1 MKSSSNLIFSQIIQL
16 AYAFVMRHTEERPF
30 CSFWKERVAYF
41 WRKPKQWCTGLAVP
55 DPMRKWMPHTFKTL
69 VTGWMLAL
77 VLFSAAPAVALDE
90 QQKKEMGAFIRQ
102 YLIENP
108 EVLIEA
114 QNALEAKQQ
123 SKRVEQSMKG
133 IADNRQQIFASPT
146 DITLGNPKGDVTVVE
161 FFDYNC
167 GYCKRALSDMDDIL
181 AKDKNI
187 RFILKE
193 FPILGPDS
201 LAAHRVAN
209 AVRLLAPEKYAQFH
223 RTLLGSEEH
232 ASEAT
237 AVAVAV
243 SLGLN
248 EAAIRR
254 SMTEKPNDDIVR
266 QAYQLAN
273 SIGITGTPTYILG
286 DEAVFGAVGSDIIE
300 EKVANVRACG
310 KATC

>member
-1 MKSSSNLIFSQIIQL
+1 
-16 AYAFVMRHTEERPF
+16 
-30 CSFWKERVAYF
+30 
-41 WRKPKQWCTGLAVP
+41 
-55 DPMRKWMPHTFKTL
+55 MPHTFKTL
-69 VTGWMLAL
+69 VTGSMLAL
-77 VLFSAAPAVALDE
+77 ALFSAAPAVALDE
-90 QQKKEMGAFIRQ
+90 QQKKELGAFIRQ

-133 IADNRQQIFASPT
+133 IADNRQQIFSSPT

-223 RTLLGSEEH
+223 RTLLGREEH

-243 SLGLN
+243 SLGLD

>member
-1 MKSSSNLIFSQIIQL
+1 MTHTLKMLATSS
-16 AYAFVMRHTEERPF
+16 
-30 CSFWKERVAYF
+30 
-41 WRKPKQWCTGLAVP
+41 
-55 DPMRKWMPHTFKTL
+55 
-69 VTGWMLAL
+69 MLAL
-77 VLFSAAPAVALDE
+77 AVFSAAPAVALDE
-90 QQKKEMGAFIRQ
+90 QQKKEMGAFIRE

-108 EVLIEA
+108 EIIIEA

-123 SKRVEQSMKG
+123 SKRVEQSMRG
-133 IADNRQQIFASPT
+133 IADNRQQIFSSPT

-167 GYCKRALSDMDDIL
+167 GYCKRALSDMEEIL
-181 AKDKNI
+181 AKDKNV

-223 RTLLGSEEH
+223 RTLLGAEEH

-237 AVAVAV
+237 AVAVAT
-243 SLGLN
+243 SLGLS
-248 EAAIRR
+248 EAAIRK
-254 SMTEKPNDDIVR
+254 SMAEKPNDDIVR

-286 DEAVFGAVGSDIIE
+286 DEAVFGAVGSEVIE

>member
-1 MKSSSNLIFSQIIQL
+1 
-16 AYAFVMRHTEERPF
+16 MRYP
-30 CSFWKERVAYF
+30 
-41 WRKPKQWCTGLAVP
+41 
-55 DPMRKWMPHTFKTL
+55 FKTL
-69 VTGWMLAL
+69 ITGSMLAL
-77 VLFSAAPAVALDE
+77 ALFSAAPAVALDE

-133 IADNRQQIFASPT
+133 IADNRQQIFSSPT

-167 GYCKRALSDMDDIL
+167 GYCKRALSDMEDIL

-237 AVAVAV
+237 AVAVAT

-248 EAAIRR
+248 EAAIRK

-286 DEAVFGAVGSDIIE
+286 DEAVFGAVGSETIE